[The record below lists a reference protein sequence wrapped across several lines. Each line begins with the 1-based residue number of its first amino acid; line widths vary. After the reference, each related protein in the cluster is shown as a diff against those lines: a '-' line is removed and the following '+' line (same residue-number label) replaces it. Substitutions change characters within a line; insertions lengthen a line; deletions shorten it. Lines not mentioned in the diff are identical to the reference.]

1 MTSIE
6 LFHADL
12 VEASIDGVECD
23 HVSATSRTW
32 RIKECPD
39 VLTIDFLPTNIIPLL
54 RVNDFL
60 INHWLAGVEINDGV
74 LRMPLGDGFAERY
87 QQRDIQGRLQSLG
100 PDPSAIVLDRNLGR
114 QLHQDLV
121 DQLQNLI
128 YEKSGID

>member
-74 LRMPLGDGFAERY
+74 
-87 QQRDIQGRLQSLG
+87 
-100 PDPSAIVLDRNLGR
+100 
-114 QLHQDLV
+114 
-121 DQLQNLI
+121 
-128 YEKSGID
+128 